1 MARCV
6 RVVSG
11 LLGGFGLDVRG
22 CCAGDAH
29 AHSRVSLPTL
39 SILFPN
45 QHPHSEER
53 YRSCGYREEL
63 HAIKRTLDALH
74 HFGGPTGKGG
84 GGGGGGGGGLSAN
97 SRKQQPAAAAAGA
110 GAGATQQQE
119 GKENA
124 GGFIPMPPPP
134 QSGGRGAGPRRRG
147 LFTVLTEQD
156 EDEQA
161 TLPNPRG
168 VNLGSEAAE
177 EEVARLRRERDMLL
191 SSGNYDVDDPI
202 IQELTKLIRERG
214 GANEEGGG
222 VPGGVV
228 SQASTTT
235 FSAENGEQGPA
246 MGVSGGA
253 GAAAAGASVSS

>member
-6 RVVSG
+6 CVWGLVCAGELDWVCVVAVSG
-11 LLGGFGLDVRG
+11 TPTPVR
-22 CCAGDAH
+22 A
-29 AHSRVSLPTL
+29 LPTFIDL
-39 SILFPN
+39 VPK
-45 QHPHSEER
+45 PTPTYSEER
-53 YRSCGYREEL
+53 YRSCGDREEL

-74 HFGGPTGKGG
+74 HFGGPGKGG
-84 GGGGGGGGGLSAN
+84 AGGGGGGGLSAN
-97 SRKQQPAAAAAGA
+97 SRKQQPAAAAGA

-156 EDEQA
+156 EDEQG

-177 EEVARLRRERDMLL
+177 EEVARLRREREMLL

-202 IQELTKLIRERG
+202 IKELTKLIRERG

-228 SQASTTT
+228 SQASTIT

-253 GAAAAGASVSS
+253 GGAAAAGASVSS